1 MKEIYIR
8 SISGVLYVTS
18 ILVGLFNNQIAFS
31 IVILIFS
38 ILALIEFQRLISYK
52 SYFAIALLILLV
64 YNFYKSHIDHSS
76 VIYLLIANFTSHFF
90 LLYKLFKNQKIK
102 FKYITKSILSATYLS
117 LGCFF
122 IIALAGTAESYN
134 PLEVFLFYMLVWVN
148 NSFAFLIGKKIGK
161 RPLFKSISPKKTW
174 EGFLG
179 GLLFTII
186 TASVFYYSKAFFSL
200 NFYILL
206 AIIIAILSTLGDL
219 VQSKFKRY
227 ANVKDSGSLIP
238 GHGGFFDRMD
248 SVIFSA
254 PWMYFLIKLNQYVS

>member
-8 SISGVLYVTS
+8 SISGILYATS
-18 ILVGLFNNQIAFS
+18 ILVGLFNNQTTFS
-31 IVILIFS
+31 IIILIFS
-38 ILALIEFQRLISYK
+38 ILALIEFQRLITYK

-76 VIYLLIANFTSHFF
+76 LIYLLIANFTSHFF
-90 LLYKLFKNQKIK
+90 LLYKLLKNQKIK
-102 FKYITKSILSATYLS
+102 FKYITKSILSSIYVS

-134 PLEVFLFYMLVWVN
+134 PIEVFLFYMLVWVN

-174 EGFLG
+174 EGFFG

-186 TASVFYYSKAFFSL
+186 TASIFYYSKAFFSL

-227 ANVKDSGSLIP
+227 ANVKNSGSLIP

-254 PWMYFLIKLNQYVS
+254 PWVYFLIKLNQYVS

>member
-1 MKEIYIR
+1 MREIYIR
-8 SISGVLYVTS
+8 GISGVLYVTF
-18 ILVGLFNNQIAFS
+18 ILVGLYNNQITFS
-31 IVILIFS
+31 IVIIIFS
-38 ILALIEFQRLISYK
+38 ILALIEFQRLINYK
-52 SYFAIALLILLV
+52 SYFAIALLLLLV
-64 YNFYKSHIDHSS
+64 YNFYQSHLDRAFLT
-76 VIYLLIANFTSHFF
+76 YLIIANFTSHFF

-102 FKYITKSILSATYLS
+102 FKYVTKSILSSMYLA

-122 IIALAGTAESYN
+122 IIALAGTAKNYN
-134 PLEVFLFYMLVWVN
+134 PMEVLLFYTLVWVN

-161 RPLFKSISPKKTW
+161 SPLFKSISPKKTW

-186 TASVFYYSKAFFSL
+186 AASIFYYFKAFFSL

-206 AIIIAILSTLGDL
+206 AISIAILSTLGDL
-219 VQSKFKRY
+219 LQSKFKRF
-227 ANVKDSGSLIP
+227 ADVKDSGSLIP